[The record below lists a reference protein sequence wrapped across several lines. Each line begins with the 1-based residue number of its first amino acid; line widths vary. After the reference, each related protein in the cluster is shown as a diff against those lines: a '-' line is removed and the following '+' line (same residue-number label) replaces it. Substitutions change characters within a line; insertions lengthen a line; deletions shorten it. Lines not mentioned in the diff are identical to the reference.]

1 MPDTDAVVANYGTH
15 GQAEEAVRQLQQGGF
30 DMTKLSIIGKG
41 YHTDEHVV
49 GYYNTGDRVK
59 FWGKQGAF
67 WGGLWGFL
75 VGSAFFWVPGIGPL
89 VVGGPLVTWIIGAL
103 EGAIVGGGLG
113 VIGSALYSIGIP
125 KDSIVEYESAVKAG
139 EYLLVAHGTADEA
152 AKAKSILQTAGGA
165 KSVVQHQVQPQ
176 PA

>member
-1 MPDTDAVVANYGTH
+1 MPDTDAAVATFATH
-15 GQAEEAVRQLQQGGF
+15 AQAEQAVQELKRGGF

-41 YHTDEHVV
+41 YHTDEHVL

-125 KDSIVEYESAVKAG
+125 KDSIVQYESAVKAG
-139 EYLLVAHGTADEA
+139 EYLLVAHGTADDV
-152 AKAKSILQTAGGA
+152 AKAKSILQSAGGA
-165 KSVVQHQVQPQ
+165 KSVTQHQIQPQ
-176 PA
+176 AA

>member
-1 MPDTDAVVANYGTH
+1 MPDTDAAVATYGTH
-15 GQAEEAVRQLQQGGF
+15 AEAEQAVQQLQRGGF

-89 VVGGPLVTWIIGAL
+89 VVGGPIVTWIIGAL

-125 KDSIVEYESAVKAG
+125 KDSIVQYESAVKAG
-139 EYLLVAHGTADEA
+139 EYLLVAHGTADDV
-152 AKAKSILQTAGGA
+152 AKATSILQSAGGA
-165 KSVVQHQVQPQ
+165 KSIAQHQVQPQ
-176 PA
+176 AA